1 MGKEK
6 KMELHPS
13 RRTNY
18 AGSSLPTQDVR
29 KESPVAGFITLMIRG
44 DVGLAVQRT
53 ISRTCVLE
61 EGASRGGFEKGGGK
75 GKDSS
80 KGISKMTKKE
90 EARGS
95 EETGGSPKEDDK
107 TSEVGTE
114 TDVMK
119 NLLEEANKMLKS
131 MTMKD
136 QKEDKMAALQRQ
148 VEELR
153 KMKVFRLTKMG
164 KPEHAERIDRQ
175 WSYKSPSR
183 STT

>member
-1 MGKEK
+1 MEQIVYLDFKPVKKEEPKPLAKRFEAEANQKGKGYGKGKEDGASPFK
-6 KMELHPS
+6 KDELCRFFLTDTGCKKGKSCGWVHHLDDQ
-13 RRTNY
+13 RRCWSCG
-18 AGSSLPTQDVR
+18 A
-29 KESPVAGFITLMIRG
+29 
-44 DVGLAVQRT
+44 RT

-119 NLLEEANKMLKS
+119 NLLEEA
-131 MTMKD
+131 T
-136 QKEDKMAALQRQ
+136 
-148 VEELR
+148 
-153 KMKVFRLTKMG
+153 
-164 KPEHAERIDRQ
+164 ERIDRQ
-175 WSYKSPSR
+175 WSYKSPSC